1 MKTQK
6 TKKSFKKKALLSSLS
21 MLMVATVAVGSATFA
36 WFTSSTTADTEG
48 LAVHTSKA
56 SKLEIS
62 SANGTWGTHINYKS
76 GDKLLLPTS
85 SINGSN
91 WYSANATAADNF
103 AATKYNSISDLTNYV
118 YKEQLNIKNSAD
130 STGAAVEKVQ
140 IKMQWPAND
149 SGKDGYLRVALV
161 EAAAKGE
168 NKGFA
173 AGAAFTDKIIA
184 SAAEKYFPVKAD
196 GTVGDKD
203 ADSITPVAG
212 PSTMTAVV
220 TVGELAPQ
228 AAKYYNL
235 YVWFEGQ
242 DDDCCDANAGLTIP
256 DIKFE
261 VTGTPKAT
269 K

>member
-62 SANGTWGTHINYKS
+62 SATGTWGTHINYKS

-91 WYSANATAADNF
+91 WYSANATAADRF
-103 AATKYNSISDLTNYV
+103 AATTYNSISDLTNYV

-130 STGAAVEKVQ
+130 ATGAAVENVQ
-140 IKMQWPAND
+140 IKMTWPAND
-149 SGKDGYLRVALV
+149 SETDGYLRVALV
-161 EAAAKGE
+161 EAAAKGVDE
-168 NKGFA
+168 GFA
-173 AGAAFTDKIIA
+173 DGAAFTDKIIA
-184 SAAEKYFPVKAD
+184 SAAEKYYPVKAD
-196 GTVGDKD
+196 GTVGDTD
-203 ADSITPVAG
+203 ADSFTPEAG

-228 AAKYYNL
+228 VAKYYNL

-242 DDDCCDANAGLTIP
+242 DDDCYDANAGLTIP